1 MTRRSRGIEVS
12 KPWLSGLGHGI
23 WAIAIGLLLS
33 AWLFPCEGV
42 VSVFAA
48 VPLAWGW
55 MLVGIALLVAAFF
68 QPVGIWR
75 WSWCDVLVGVLMVWV
90 AVATAVLVT
99 REAVFAR
106 AGLNVAAQFWGFGF
120 LYVFGRIA
128 GLSFESA
135 RGLIAFFI
143 GATAFLATAGI
154 YDYAVEMPA
163 TRKVYFDASEA
174 KKQEMLLGAGI
185 VDAAPE
191 SRERKLFED
200 RFRATEP
207 LATFAHTNSLAT
219 VVSMGFIVLAGWLV
233 LARPGSRPSSS
244 PPLSA
249 WVLIV
254 MVGVLVLMLGC
265 LVLTKSRTSWLAVAM
280 VSSAF
285 VLYRTG
291 LVRTLLAVVLGGVV
305 ATLSFIGL
313 IAVGVLD
320 VLVFKE
326 AAKSLLYRVE
336 YWQATLKMM
345 ADNLWFGVGLGSF
358 QDRYPRYQLP
368 QASET
373 VSDPHNFLLE
383 AGATLGLVGLALV
396 ISLLTW
402 MVWISRNSWLRKSN
416 TGGATAGENWSEETL
431 SPWGFIS
438 GNWIS
443 WTAGIFVGLIVATF
457 LSLYSGLFPSLAKWL
472 VGLPVGVSVATLCYF
487 KLPFDR
493 SVWRSLLTLALAAWG
508 ISLLV
513 AGGFSS
519 WNVAQFTWLL
529 LGGWVSG
536 WEFTALE
543 NQDSDQ
549 TQKRVVELDRRKLSL
564 KLAGV
569 AATTWFAWS
578 YAVQPTLQGWQY
590 EQEVARSLSLG
601 SMKTAQRNLAQ
612 WHQVDPWSELAW
624 QKESQIAFSLWQQST
639 RSEDREKFLDA
650 LAQLQRVR
658 PDVAA
663 RYRSLAPG
671 FHAAYC
677 QGQDPEDLAE
687 AIRLQERVTELAPNE
702 AIGFAQLA
710 YWLDQAGEE
719 KAAAQAA
726 GRALEL
732 DELNPHADRALK
744 NLYVLEGTQRITGES
759 AEQICLRLR
768 SQAFGTK

>member
-1 MTRRSRGIEVS
+1 MTRKSREAEVS
-12 KPWLSGLGHGI
+12 KPWLDGFGHGI
-23 WAIAIGLLLS
+23 WAIAIGLLLA

-55 MLVGIALLVAAFF
+55 MLVGLALLAYALF
-68 QPVGIWR
+68 QPVGTWR
-75 WSWCDVLVGVLMVWV
+75 WSWCDVLVGLLMVWV
-90 AVATAVLVT
+90 AVATAVLVS
-99 REAVFAR
+99 REAVYAR
-106 AGLNVAAQFWGFGF
+106 AGLNIAAQFWGFGF
-120 LYVFGRIA
+120 LYAFGRIA

-135 RGLIAFFI
+135 RGLVAFFI
-143 GATAFLATAGI
+143 GATAFLATAGV

-174 KKQEMLLGAGI
+174 KKQEMLAGAGI
-185 VDAAPE
+185 VDTAPE

-219 VVSMGFIVLAGWLV
+219 VVSMGCVMLAAWLA
-233 LARPGSRPSSS
+233 LSFPIWRNSSS
-244 PPLSA
+244 GTGA
-249 WVLIV
+249 RWVPV
-254 MVGVLVLMLGC
+254 VVAGVLLLMLSC
-265 LVLTKSRTSWLAVAM
+265 LVLTKSRTSWIAVAM
-280 VSSAF
+280 VSTAF
-285 VLYRTG
+285 VLYQTG
-291 LVRTLLAVVLGGVV
+291 FVRTLFTVVVGGVV

-313 IAVGVLD
+313 MAVGVLD

-358 QDRYPRYQLP
+358 QDRYPQYQLP

-373 VSDPHNFLLE
+373 VAEPHNFLLE
-383 AGATLGLVGLALV
+383 AGATLGLVGLVLM
-396 ISLLTW
+396 ISIVVW
-402 MVWISRNSWLRKSN
+402 MSWISRGFWFRKAN
-416 TGGATAGENWSEETL
+416 NVGETAGARWIEETH
-431 SPWGFIS
+431 SPWGFVS

-443 WTAGIFVGLIVATF
+443 WTAGVFLGLILATF
-457 LSLYSGLFPSLAKWL
+457 LGLYSGLFPSLEKWF
-472 VGLPVGVSVATLCYF
+472 VGLPVGLSVAALCYF

-493 SVWRSLLTLALAAWG
+493 SVWRALLTVALAVWG

-519 WNVAQFTWLL
+519 WNVAQFAWLF

-536 WEFTALE
+536 WEFRALDS
-543 NQDSDQ
+543 QDAEPVQ
-549 TQKRVVELDRRKLSL
+549 VRVVGLDRRKLSL
-564 KLAGV
+564 KLAAGV
-569 AATTWFAWS
+569 VMTWFAWS
-578 YAVQPTLQGWQY
+578 YALQPTLQGWQS
-590 EQEVARSLSLG
+590 EQEVAQSLALG
-601 SMKTAQRNLAQ
+601 SMKTAQRNLTL

-624 QKESQIAFSLWQQST
+624 QNESQLAFSLWQQSG
-639 RSEDREKFLDA
+639 RAEDRKRVLDA

-671 FHAAYC
+671 FHMAYR
-677 QGQDPEDLAE
+677 QRKDSEDLAE
-687 AIRLQERVTELAPNE
+687 AIRLQQRATELAPND
-702 AIGFAQLA
+702 ASGFAQLA

-719 KAAAQAA
+719 EAAAQAA

-744 NLYVLEGTQRITGES
+744 NLYVLEGTQRVTDVT

-768 SQAFGTK
+768 SKAPGAN